1 MRRVSVFHQ
10 KLEYR
15 LQTEGTGKVNMKN
28 ARIWSG
34 LWMCMGVCL
43 FHSSAHADLAIVVN
57 PNSPISQI
65 SVDEVAEL
73 FLAKATRTADGYRVI
88 PIDQSEG
95 GVARNE
101 FYERVV
107 KKSPAQ
113 LNSYW
118 SRLIFTGKGR
128 PPFAVTDDAEV
139 MEFVSTN
146 PSMLGYVSA
155 ESVNDQVKVVLI
167 LQ

>member
-1 MRRVSVFHQ
+1 MPFLHPA
-10 KLEYR
+10 
-15 LQTEGTGKVNMKN
+15 EGTKNMIKS
-28 ARIWSG
+28 RIWLG
-34 LWMCMGVCL
+34 LWVCVGL
-43 FHSSAHADLAIVVN
+43 CVHSLPVHADLAIIVN
-57 PNSPISQI
+57 PNSPVAEL
-65 SVDEVAEL
+65 SVDEVADL
-73 FLAKATRTADGYRVI
+73 FLSKATRTAEGFKVI

-95 GVARNE
+95 GAARRE

-139 MEFVSTN
+139 LEFVATN
-146 PSMLGYVSA
+146 PSMLGYVA
-155 ESVNDQVKVVLI
+155 VESVNDQVKVVLI
-167 LQ
+167 VQ

>member
-1 MRRVSVFHQ
+1 
-10 KLEYR
+10 
-15 LQTEGTGKVNMKN
+15 MKN
-28 ARIWSG
+28 ARIG
-34 LWMCMGVCL
+34 
-43 FHSSAHADLAIVVN
+43 SAFWRGMAMWVGACAIPLIARADLAVVVN

-73 FLAKATRTADGYRVI
+73 FLAKATRTSDGYRVI

-95 GVARNE
+95 GASRNE
-101 FYERVV
+101 FYDRVV

-139 MEFVSTN
+139 IEFVSTN

-155 ESVNDQVKVVLI
+155 ESVNDQVKVILI
-167 LQ
+167 IQ